1 MAVFAASFTVSQ
13 SADCSTLTFVDTS
26 NYIGN
31 DSGLNINSFTTREYL
46 VSNSDSQLIATIPL
60 TGGALSGTYALSA
73 DAWLSVELNLEL
85 ALNTPPTAY
94 VETHSVLSTCY
105 LEKCYA
111 ELVADTEC
119 GCGCNG
125 GSCNCGDSTSND
137 KVRLLEYIKA
147 AEIFSEYSNPV
158 LAQKQLDAG
167 TALCNANENN

>member
-26 NYIGN
+26 NYVGN
-31 DSGLNINSFTTREYL
+31 DSGITMASFTSRQYL

-60 TGGALSGTYALSA
+60 TGGALTGTYALSA
-73 DAWLSVELNLEL
+73 DAWLSVELNLV
-85 ALNTPPTAY
+85 TASTSY
-94 VETHSVLSTCY
+94 TETHSVLSTCY
-105 LEKCYA
+105 LQTCYA
-111 ELVADTEC
+111 ELVAETEC

-137 KVRLLEYIKA
+137 KVRILEYIKA

>member
-26 NYIGN
+26 NYN
-31 DSGLNINSFTTREYL
+31 DNTSGLNINSFNIRQFL
-46 VSNSDSQLIATIPL
+46 VSNSNSEPVSTISL
-60 TGGALSGTYALSA
+60 TGGALSGAFALTS
-73 DAWLSVELNLEL
+73 DVWSSVELNLV
-85 ALNTPPTAY
+85 AGASSFTD
-94 VETHSVLSTCY
+94 THSVLSTCY

-111 ELVADTEC
+111 ELVAQTEC

-125 GSCNCGDSTSND
+125 GSCSCGDSTSND
-137 KVRLLEYIKA
+137 KVRILEYIKA

-167 TALCNANENN
+167 TALCNANENE

>member
-13 SADCSTLTFVDTS
+13 SADCDTLTFVDTS
-26 NYIGN
+26 NYVGN
-31 DSGLNINSFTTREYL
+31 TSGITMASFTSRQYL

-60 TGGALSGTYALSA
+60 TGGALTGTYALSA
-73 DAWLSVELNLEL
+73 DAWLSVELNLV
-85 ALNTPPTAY
+85 TASTSY
-94 VETHSVLSTCY
+94 IETHSVLSTCY
-105 LEKCYA
+105 LQTCYA
-111 ELVADTEC
+111 ELVAETEC

>member
-13 SADCSTLTFVDTS
+13 SADCNTLSFVDTS
-26 NYIGN
+26 NYVGN
-31 DSGLNINSFTTREYL
+31 DSGITMGSFTTREYL

-60 TGGALSGTYALSA
+60 TGGALTGTYALSA
-73 DAWLSVELNLEL
+73 DAWLSVELNLETS
-85 ALNTPPTAY
+85 ATSYTD
-94 VETHSVLSTCY
+94 THSVLSTCH
-105 LEKCYA
+105 LEICYS
-111 ELVADTEC
+111 ELVAATEC

-125 GSCNCGDSTSND
+125 GSCGCENSTSND

-167 TALCNANENN
+167 TALCDANENN

>member
-13 SADCSTLTFVDTS
+13 SADCDTLTFVDTS
-26 NYIGN
+26 NYVGN
-31 DSGLNINSFTTREYL
+31 DSGITMASFTSRQYL

-73 DAWLSVELNLEL
+73 DAWLSVELNLV
-85 ALNTPPTAY
+85 TASTSY
-94 VETHSVLSTCY
+94 TETHSVLSTCY
-105 LEKCYA
+105 LQTCYA
-111 ELVADTEC
+111 ELVAETEC

-137 KVRLLEYIKA
+137 KVRILEYIKA